1 MTRIASAVHREE
13 RRSSVAHAA
22 PVADGGGRVGV
33 GAGGRAPAAVE
44 SGRARGGRASLRGER
59 LDLVDGV
66 GLPAVIHLDHGVGE
80 LGLQLGGEL
89 RMKSSISV

>member
-1 MTRIASAVHREE
+1 MA
-13 RRSSVAHAA
+13 
-22 PVADGGGRVGV
+22 GGGGGVGV
-33 GAGGRAPAAVE
+33 GAGGRAAAAVE

-89 RMKSSISV
+89 GKKAARQYDAGITRTKTAPP